1 MADPSS
7 PQLPHTSRFWAD
19 VLRRIVRRTRGRN
32 DAEDLLHTAF
42 LRLERYRATQPVE
55 NPAGFLVQTAA
66 NIAVDIHR
74 HERFMATDVTDATT
88 LDIADAAPLQDE
100 VLATRARL
108 ERVQQGLAMLPD
120 RTREIFLMHR
130 IEGAKYREI
139 ATRLG
144 LSQSAVEKH
153 IAKAA
158 LFLADWAEDW

>member
-1 MADPSS
+1 MRAFGLMFCAVSSAAHADATTRKTYCIRRSYGWS
-7 PQLPHTSRFWAD
+7 GTAQRSRWK
-19 VLRRIVRRTRGRN
+19 
-32 DAEDLLHTAF
+32 
-42 LRLERYRATQPVE
+42 

-74 HERFMATDVTDATT
+74 HERFTAIEPGDAAVMDV
-88 LDIADAAPLQDE
+88 ADAAPLQDE

-108 ERVQQGLAMLPD
+108 ERVQQGLAMLPP

-139 ATRLG
+139 AARLN

-158 LFLADWAEDW
+158 LFLVEWSEGW

>member
-1 MADPSS
+1 MADHASDV
-7 PQLPHTSRFWAD
+7 PHHAGFWAD

-74 HERFMATDVTDATT
+74 HERFTAIEPGDAAVMDV
-88 LDIADAAPLQDE
+88 ADAAPLQDE

-108 ERVQQGLAMLPD
+108 ERVQQGLAMLPP

-139 ATRLG
+139 AARLN

-158 LFLADWAEDW
+158 LFLVEWSEGW